1 MKGKKI
7 AKEAREALMKA
18 IDESGASIKTCCEIL
33 LLSDRR
39 YYRWKKWT
47 EPKKRTAWNKTRPEE
62 ITAILEVAKSEEQAD
77 LRAAGLMVYGHETGK
92 YFCSPS
98 TVQKTLKNNKLA
110 APYEPPRRKRN
121 CKKPDVRDLI
131 TAPNH
136 IYCYDGKDFFLTNGL
151 KVTVVPIL
159 DIGSRKNLKNGV
171 YVKSFDGQ
179 DIIELWDA
187 TLFEQGID
195 TSKLAILS
203 DRGSQMKC
211 DLVKKHLTEKWSAT
225 LLFARPYTP
234 DDNPWIEAYNK
245 SLEYH
250 PARPERFETV
260 QDVVDWADL
269 HGILHNDYPH
279 SSLGYVRPNDEHAG
293 LGNAI
298 RQQRKEN
305 LKLAR
310 KERLAYYYDCKAR
323 AKEQESGKR
332 LEIVHNFFA
341 LC

>member
-1 MKGKKI
+1 
-7 AKEAREALMKA
+7 
-18 IDESGASIKTCCEIL
+18 
-33 LLSDRR
+33 
-39 YYRWKKWT
+39 
-47 EPKKRTAWNKTRPEE
+47 
-62 ITAILEVAKSEEQAD
+62 
-77 LRAAGLMVYGHETGK
+77 
-92 YFCSPS
+92 
-98 TVQKTLKNNKLA
+98 
-110 APYEPPRRKRN
+110 
-121 CKKPDVRDLI
+121 
-131 TAPNH
+131 
-136 IYCYDGKDFFLTNGL
+136 
-151 KVTVVPIL
+151 
-159 DIGSRKNLKNGV
+159 
-171 YVKSFDGQ
+171 
-179 DIIELWDA
+179 
-187 TLFEQGID
+187 
-195 TSKLAILS
+195 
-203 DRGSQMKC
+203 MKC
-211 DLVKKHLTEKWSAT
+211 ELVKKHLTEKWSAT

-269 HGILHNDYPH
+269 HGRLHNDYPH

-323 AKEQESGKR
+323 TKEQTSGNR
-332 LEIVHNFFA
+332 LEIVHNSFA